1 MNAILEVRNLKKSY
15 PKVKSVDGISFTV
28 QKGTCFGLL
37 GPNGAGKT
45 TTVEMMEGVTSPSSG
60 EILFQGQHLNKSH
73 REKIGIQ
80 FQLTSLQEF
89 LTVHEVLKLF
99 KNLYKHSVDLEV
111 LKKKCAL
118 EEFWDRDNKKLSGG
132 QHQRLLLAVALV
144 NDPDVVFLDEPT
156 TGLDP
161 QARRNFWELVRDIKA
176 QKKTVILT
184 THYMEEAYELCDE
197 VVIMDKG
204 KIIAQGE
211 PEKLLREYFE
221 GVLIQLPAVDFNKG
235 KNAESLQFSPRDG
248 MVEIRTTSVNET
260 LQKLLDA
267 GISLSGIS
275 LRSAN
280 LEDLFLALTGKA
292 IRE

>member
-1 MNAILEVRNLKKSY
+1 MNPILEVRNLKKEFS
-15 PKVKSVDGISFTV
+15 KVRAVDGVSFTV
-28 QKGTCFGLL
+28 QKGVCFGLL

-45 TTVEMMEGVTSPSSG
+45 TTVEMMEGVSSPTSG
-60 EILFQGQHLNKSH
+60 EILFQGQPLNKMH

-80 FQLTSLQEF
+80 FQLTALQEF
-89 LTVHEVLKLF
+89 LTVDEVLKLF
-99 KNLYKHSVDLEV
+99 KNLYKNSVDLEI

-132 QHQRLLLAVALV
+132 QRQRLLLAVALV

-197 VVIMDKG
+197 IVIMDKG

-211 PEKLLREYFE
+211 PEKLLRKYFE
-221 GVLIQLPAVDFNKG
+221 GVLIQLPEEDFKKG
-235 KNAESLQFSPRDG
+235 KNVEALNFTPRDG
-248 MVEIRTTSVNET
+248 LVEIRTTSVNET

-267 GISLSGIS
+267 GVSLSGIS

-280 LEDLFLALTGKA
+280 LEDLFIALTGKA